1 MECKTCV
8 RQNLYKSISLQGR
21 KRNKAVYYTSPQS
34 FKTMFPYSLAQLET
48 GIEFWLVD

>member
-1 MECKTCV
+1 MECKTCE
-8 RQNLYKSISLQGR
+8 RQNLYKYISLQGG
-21 KRNKAVYYTSPQS
+21 KGNKAVYYTSPQS